1 MTDKE
6 IALELTKIVIGAAG
20 LKTHTDTEYNPEYGE
35 ARYKDVAKTD
45 IAKEAAS
52 IYNVIFDEISK
63 KA

>member
-1 MTDKE
+1 MTDKD
-6 IALELTKIVIGAAG
+6 IALALTKIVIGAAG
-20 LKTHTDTEYNPEYGE
+20 LKTHTDTAYDPEYGE

-52 IYNVIFDEISK
+52 IFNVIFDRISK

>member
-20 LKTHTDTEYNPEYGE
+20 LKTHTDIEHNQEYDE

-52 IYNVIFDEISK
+52 IFNVIFDQISK

>member
-6 IALELTKIVIGAAG
+6 IALELTKIVIGTAG
-20 LKTHTDTEYNPEYGE
+20 LKTHTDTEYDQKYGE

-52 IYNVIFDEISK
+52 IFNVIFDQISK

>member
-1 MTDKE
+1 MTDKK

-20 LKTHTDTEYNPEYGE
+20 LKTHTDTACDPEYGE

-52 IYNVIFDEISK
+52 IFNVIFAQISK

>member
-20 LKTHTDTEYNPEYGE
+20 LKTHTDTAHDPEYGE

-52 IYNVIFDEISK
+52 IFNVIFDQISK